1 MGTLLVDNIKGAD
14 GGNIKTFAAD
24 EITNASNLTLNV
36 GGDINLDADGGD
48 VVFQDGGTDIMKI
61 SNDTQV
67 VLSGE
72 ASNQDIQI
80 RVNDG
85 GTEVTCVHFDA
96 ADGGLV
102 GIGTTD
108 PSNRFT
114 LHDDAAS
121 SGAGLMRSTSGTFA
135 ATVVDLFADRN
146 TTNGTYNYMQMTCTS
161 VQTRCQIRD
170 SGDLRNVNNTYGA
183 ISDQNLKENIVDAA
197 SQWNDI
203 KNLKVRKFNY
213 KSSTGGDTSTKLGL
227 IAQEAALVSPGL
239 VDETTWTVG
248 GKEGTYKSI
257 KYSVLYMKAVKG
269 LQEAINRIE
278 SLESEITS
286 LKSRVTTLE
295 SS

>member
-67 VLSGE
+67 VLSAE
-72 ASNQDIQI
+72 ASNQDLQI

-96 ADGGLV
+96 TDGGLV

-135 ATVVDLFADRN
+135 STVLDLFGDRN

-213 KSSTGGDTSTKLGL
+213 KSSTGGDTNTKLGL

-239 VDETTWTVG
+239 VDDTTWTVG
-248 GKEGTYKSI
+248 GKEGTYKSV

-269 LQEAINRIE
+269 LQEAMNRIE